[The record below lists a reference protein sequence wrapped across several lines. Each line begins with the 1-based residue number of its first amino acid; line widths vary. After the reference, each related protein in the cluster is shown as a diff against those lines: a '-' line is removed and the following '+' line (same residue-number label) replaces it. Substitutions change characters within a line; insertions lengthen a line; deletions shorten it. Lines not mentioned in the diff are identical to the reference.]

1 MKRLCIFVLFFLLL
15 GSVSA
20 IQVSGSQS
28 GTWTAA
34 NNPYQVVG
42 NITVPIGEVLTIQS
56 GVVVEIMGAYQI
68 TIAGNMHAEGTE
80 SDSIR
85 FVNMQTPV
93 TTLWP
98 GLRFENE
105 NFSSTLNHV
114 YIEYAT
120 YGIRCMN
127 SPLTVTNSRI
137 NRCQKGM
144 ELYAIGA
151 SNPASVL
158 VDRCIVENSIQ
169 NGILITQNSN
179 AVISF
184 NEIRGNGTG
193 TQFYA
198 AIQLSNQSTNGS
210 NNPLIVNNNIH
221 HNLKQGI
228 SAWDI
233 VGANAIN
240 PQILNN
246 MIKYNYT
253 GVYFLNASGYVA
265 DNEICHNFIP
275 GNMNSGAG
283 VMVSGATSEPYF
295 ERNLISGNYTGFYIT
310 NNARPVLGD
319 MSIYHSWAQGENII
333 TSNIDANGVLNSVFC
348 AQYPNA
354 TNVIKAENNLWGVNT
369 AEEIAVG
376 IQDGND
382 LSTLPIVDFE
392 PFIVN
397 IMPTTIIGSYQEM
410 VPMILSNVRLDLI
423 AVNGGHV
430 LQSFP
435 LESSQIDVTALV
447 EEPFYVMVVAE
458 IQPGNTMV
466 YGLAGGFMT
475 PTEFYPGDFAP
486 VNVGTISVSDTAPPR
501 YEIVGM
507 PITEGNLTLHPL
519 MHGISVYGWNHM
531 DLVYPDGDFL
541 ILKRNIRRTLAGEIT
556 TELPPNTVYRKY
568 LNVSPGDTWEQ
579 TEVHP
584 ITGQILP
591 STVRVDNCKIGSYIE
606 ESILLIT
613 RHNPEG
619 NVVDKQII
627 AVSGN
632 LFFRYADH
640 YVISK
645 EVFSHIGAADPLAPH
660 SGTSFL
666 SVDTDHVPSILLYN
680 PDLYYN
686 NPEQPQ
692 VRLYWQAPGTLFPA
706 WTNYRIYRNNELIAT
721 IPFSQSEYTD
731 TNWDGADEALYWV
744 VAWDE
749 LHQLESGQT
758 NDVFIGA
765 TANNDELLAPI
776 SISLSPNPVRFS
788 QGQHLELKLNN
799 LNNRNAEI
807 AIYNVKGQMVH
818 TTQLHNSPSFLWNG
832 KDKSGN
838 RCASGIYF
846 MKANIKGESPVIR
859 KLVVY

>member
-1 MKRLCIFVLFFLLL
+1 MFSLFLIIL
-15 GSVSA
+15 GGLSA
-20 IQVSGSQS
+20 IQVSGNQS
-28 GTWTAA
+28 GTWESA
-34 NNPYQVVG
+34 NNPYQVIG
-42 NITVPIGEVLTIQS
+42 NVTVPAGEVLTIQS
-56 GVVVEIMGAYQI
+56 GVVVEIMGAFQI

-105 NFSSTLNHV
+105 SFSSTLNHV

-144 ELYAIGA
+144 ELYGIGV
-151 SNPASVL
+151 SNPANVL
-158 VDRCIVENSIQ
+158 VDRCIVENCIQ
-169 NGILITQNSN
+169 NGILISQNSN
-179 AVISF
+179 AVISY

-210 NNPLIVNNNIH
+210 NNPHIEHNNIH

-228 SAWDI
+228 SAWDL

-253 GVYFLNASGYVA
+253 GVYFLNASGYIA

-275 GNMNSGAG
+275 GDMNSGAG

-333 TSNIDANGVLNSVFC
+333 SGNIDANGDLHSIFC

-354 TNVIKAENNLWGVNT
+354 ANIIKAENNLWGVNT
-369 AEEIAVG
+369 AEEVALG
-376 IQDGND
+376 IQDSND
-382 LSTLPIVDFE
+382 VSTLPTVDFD
-392 PFIVN
+392 PFIINV
-397 IMPTTIIGSYQEM
+397 IPTSIVGSYQEL
-410 VPMILSNVRLDLI
+410 VPMTLSNVKLDLI
-423 AVNGGHV
+423 AYNGGHV
-430 LQSFP
+430 IQSFP
-435 LESSQIDVTALV
+435 LPSLQFDVTALV
-447 EEPFYVMVVAE
+447 EEPFYAMIVAE
-458 IQPGNTMV
+458 RQPGNTLV
-466 YGLAGGFMT
+466 YGLAGGFMN
-475 PTEFYPGDFAP
+475 PIQFYPSSFSPVDVGVIYITGD
-486 VNVGTISVSDTAPPR
+486 APPR
-501 YEIVGM
+501 YEIVGQ
-507 PITEGNLTLHPL
+507 PIIEGELTLHPL
-519 MHGISVYGWNHM
+519 MHGISVYGWFNM
-531 DLVYPDGDFL
+531 DLVYPNGDFL
-541 ILKRNIRRTLAGEIT
+541 ILKRNIRRTMAGEIT
-556 TELPPNTVYRKY
+556 TELPPDTVYRKY
-568 LNVSPGDTWEQ
+568 LNISPGDTWDE

-591 STVRVDNCKIGSYIE
+591 SSVRVDNCKIASYIE
-606 ESILLIT
+606 ENIMLIT
-613 RHNPEG
+613 RHTPEG
-619 NVVDKQII
+619 NVVDKQLL
-627 AVSGN
+627 ADTGN
-632 LFFRYADH
+632 LLFRYDNH

-645 EVFSHIGAADPLAPH
+645 EEFSHIGAADPLAPH

-666 SVDTDHVPSILLYN
+666 PGDIDQVPNILLYN
-680 PDLYYN
+680 PDLYYD
-686 NPEQPQ
+686 NPEQPI
-692 VRLYWQAPGTLFPA
+692 VRLYWQAPGTQFPI

-731 TNWDGADEALYWV
+731 TSWDGTNDAFYQV

-749 LHQLESGQT
+749 LQQLESGPT
-758 NDVFIGA
+758 NGVIVGT
-765 TANNDELLAPI
+765 TANHDELLPPLNV
-776 SISLSPNPVRFS
+776 SVSPNPVRFS
-788 QGQHLELKLNN
+788 QGQQLELKFNN

-807 AIYNVKGQMVH
+807 SIYNVKGQMVH
-818 TTQLHNSPSFLWNG
+818 TTQLHNNPSFQWNG

-846 MKANIKGESPVIR
+846 MKANIKGESPIIR